1 MADRKCYFSR
11 AKFYRLFKILSSMK
25 RILLLL
31 AVVALTVTSY
41 TDANAQIPDGSVA
54 PNFTV
59 TDLDGNEHTLYEYLD
74 AGIPVI
80 IDLSATWCGP
90 CWDYH
95 IGATNG
101 FDGEGAL
108 HHLYNTNGPD
118 GTNEVMILSL
128 EADDDTTNDDLNGTG
143 TNTAG
148 DWVTGTPYPICD
160 NTGDIFDL
168 YQCTYY
174 PTIFTVCPNRLITET
189 GQGTYEAHLAFVQ
202 DNNCQPATEMND
214 PALFA
219 YTGETT
225 TCDELTAAVDVMNM
239 GTTNMSSFEITVD
252 GCENCPIVEE
262 WTGDA
267 ATYEVVNL
275 EIPGVQISGAASLDI
290 TITSMN
296 DNTAND
302 NLMQAVSST
311 EGTTHFRIRVTTDC
325 WPDETSWSIHDASGT
340 EVASGGAYT
349 EGLTEYVDNAWVDSM
364 DCYEFRIQDAYEDGL
379 NGAFYAQCGV
389 NGSCVVTTVND
400 DGSENSAL
408 YNYDGSYFFAEDSGQ
423 VLVTS
428 AVSVESIVA
437 EVAFNVYPNPV
448 NDVANVQFAVANASE
463 VTLNVLNMLGQTV
476 FANDLGTVLGGE
488 HRTEI
493 DFSSLDSGMYLV
505 NLTTNGET
513 QTIKVTVTK

>member
-1 MADRKCYFSR
+1 
-11 AKFYRLFKILSSMK
+11 MK

-31 AVVALTVTSY
+31 AVVAITVTSY
-41 TDANAQIPDGSVA
+41 TDANAQLPDGSIA

-59 TDLDGNEHTLYEYLD
+59 TDLDGVEHTLYDYLD

-90 CWDYH
+90 CWNYH

-128 EADDDTTNDDLNGTG
+128 EADDDTTNDDLYGTG

-189 GQGTYEAHLAFVQ
+189 GQGTYEAHLDFVQ
-202 DNNCQPATEMND
+202 QSTCEGATLDND
-214 PALFA
+214 PAIFA
-219 YTGETT
+219 YTGEVS
-225 TCDELTAAVDVMNM
+225 TCSDLTAAVDVMNM
-239 GTTNMSSFEITVD
+239 GLTNLTTFDVTVN
-252 GCENCPIVEE
+252 GCDNCPVTETWDGDLETYGLTNVEIGGLE
-262 WTGDA
+262 ISGNS
-267 ATYEVVNL
+267 NL
-275 EIPGVQISGAASLDI
+275 EISISS
-290 TITSMN
+290 
-296 DNTAND
+296 AND
-302 NLMQAVSST
+302 DTTNDELMQAVSST
-311 EGTTHFRIRVTTDC
+311 EGTTHFRIRIATDC
-325 WPDETSWSIHDASGT
+325 WPDEVSWSIHDSNGT
-340 EVASGGAYT
+340 QVANGGGYDEA
-349 EGLTEYVDNAWVDSM
+349 LTDYVDNAWVDGM
-364 DCYEFRIQDAYEDGL
+364 DCFEFRIQDAYGDGL
-379 NGAFYAQCGV
+379 QGSLYTSCGID
-389 NGSCVVTTVND
+389 GSCVVTTVND
-400 DGSENSAL
+400 DGSENDAL
-408 YNYDGSYFFAEDSGQ
+408 YDYNGSYTFDEDSGQ

-428 AVSVESIVA
+428 AVSVESIAA

-493 DFSSLDSGMYLV
+493 DFSSLEGGMYLV
-505 NLTTNGET
+505 YLTTNGET
-513 QTIKVTVTK
+513 QTMKVTVTK